1 MLGINKVTLM
11 GNLGADPELRH
22 TKEKGTAVCNFQVAT
37 TTHFGQKEETVWHRV
52 VVFGKLAESCK
63 QYLSKGRPVYLEG
76 RLTTNKWT
84 DKDGVVRYNQQVI
97 VENLR
102 FLNGKGQQP
111 ASEQAAESTTSEEEE
126 ALASEQLF

>member
-1 MLGINKVTLM
+1 MKMLGINKVTLM
-11 GNLGADPELRH
+11 GNLGADPELRI
-22 TKEKGTAVCNFQVAT
+22 TREKGTAVCNFQVAT

-84 DKDGVVRYNQQVI
+84 DKDGVTRYNQQVI

-102 FLNGKGQQP
+102 FLGSKP
-111 ASEQAAESTTSEEEE
+111 EAASQEAATSVEEDE
-126 ALASEQLF
+126 ALMAEQLF

>member
-11 GNLGADPELRH
+11 GNLGADPELRV

-52 VVFGKLAESCK
+52 VVFGKLAESCQK
-63 QYLSKGRPVYLEG
+63 YLSKGRPVYLEG

-102 FLNGKGQQP
+102 FLGTKGQAVATDQQTN
-111 ASEQAAESTTSEEEE
+111 ASSDEDE
-126 ALASEQLF
+126 ALVNEQLF